1 VLEVGAG
8 TGHLSKALAEN
19 RINITAIEP
28 SVGMFVI
35 AKEVL
40 DGIDVE
46 LVNCSL
52 ESLPANGGYGVV
64 LSHLVVHVVPDMP
77 KFFSDVAKHIE
88 QSGHF
93 IFTIPHPCFY
103 NDYKKIFG
111 TEYRYMQQASKEIS
125 FTISKDPSNVISGV
139 PYHHRPLSQYMKAIL
154 RSGFAITEFE
164 ETWPDQEIQMMYG
177 QEWNTPRYCMFVCK
191 KI

>member
-1 VLEVGAG
+1 
-8 TGHLSKALAEN
+8 
-19 RINITAIEP
+19 
-28 SVGMFVI
+28 
-35 AKEVL
+35 
-40 DGIDVE
+40 
-46 LVNCSL
+46 
-52 ESLPANGGYGVV
+52 
-64 LSHLVVHVVPDMP
+64 
-77 KFFSDVAKHIE
+77 
-88 QSGHF
+88 
-93 IFTIPHPCFY
+93 
-103 NDYKKIFG
+103 
-111 TEYRYMQQASKEIS
+111 MQQASKEIS